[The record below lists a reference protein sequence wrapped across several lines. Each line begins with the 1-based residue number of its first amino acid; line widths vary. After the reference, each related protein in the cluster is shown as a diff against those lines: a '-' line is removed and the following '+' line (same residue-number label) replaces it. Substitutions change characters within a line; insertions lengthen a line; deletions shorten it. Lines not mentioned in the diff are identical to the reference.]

1 MKNKHLSVFTFPF
14 LLFFLLLAPAALAQ
28 VQPGDTTYS
37 VSLHAGYGHNLTYGS
52 MANFDI
58 DAYLPINKHFDMQ
71 ANIRT
76 STANV
81 HTLGVQLRPK
91 FALPVGELYVEDR
104 LMMRFAQRDNYHD
117 FVHAISLGY
126 MMQYVNVQVGM
137 SNRIITP
144 LPYTNHSEDAMILE
158 PFDAVYRV
166 EAFVR
171 PQSAAWNIS
180 LCVSNMDNYQIERM
194 WQPMFYLGG
203 WYDVN
208 EHWRVRLSG
217 KMKLAGMFHL
227 NAHYYGAELRAGAE
241 YRF

>member
-1 MKNKHLSVFTFPF
+1 MRKIFFT
-14 LLFFLLLAPAALAQ
+14 LCACWLAVAAIAQ
-28 VQPGDTTYS
+28 VQPGDTTYT
-37 VSLHAGYGHNLTYGS
+37 VSLHTGYAHNLTYGS
-52 MANFDI
+52 YANFDL
-58 DAYLPINKHFDMQ
+58 DAYMPINKHFDMQ

-81 HTLGVQLRPK
+81 HSMGVQLRPK
-91 FALPVGELYVEDR
+91 FRLPKGELYVEDR
-104 LMMRFAQRDNYHD
+104 LMMRFAMRDNYRD
-117 FVHAISLGY
+117 FVHAISVGY

-144 LPYTNHSEDAMILE
+144 LPYEHHSEDAMILE

-180 LCVSNMDNYQIERM
+180 LCLSNMDNYQIERM
-194 WQPMFYLGG
+194 WAPMFYLGS
-203 WYDVN
+203 WYDITP
-208 EHWRVRLSG
+208 HWRIRLSG

>member
-1 MKNKHLSVFTFPF
+1 MTKKIFFILTLGC
-14 LLFFLLLAPAALAQ
+14 LLMAPMAVAQ

-37 VSLHAGYGHNLTYGS
+37 LSMHAGYGHNLTYGS
-52 MANFDI
+52 MANFDV
-58 DAYLPINKHFDMQ
+58 DAYMPVSPYFETQ
-71 ANIRT
+71 ASLRF
-76 STANV
+76 STAN
-81 HTLGVQLRPK
+81 TYALGVQLRPK
-91 FALPVGELYVEDR
+91 FALPVGEMYLEDR
-104 LMMRFAQRDNYHD
+104 LLMNIIKRYHYSD
-117 FVHAISLGY
+117 FVQTLSVGY
-126 MMQYVNVQVGM
+126 RMQYVNVQVGM
-137 SNRIITP
+137 STRVMIP
-144 LPYTNHSEDAMILE
+144 MPYDQHQGDELICE

-171 PQSAAWNIS
+171 PETSPWNIS

-227 NAHYYGAELRAGAE
+227 NAHYYGAEVRVGAE